1 VGALYGAVNFG
12 TVEIDWWA
20 ERLTVQLRGENGE
33 PVRTLAV
40 SFQEISRPQ

>member
-12 TVEIDWWA
+12 TIDIDWWA
-20 ERLTVQLRGENGE
+20 ERLMVHLRGENGE